1 MKTIIRILLGCAIAF
16 LCFICVNSVTTP
28 IKFEKVRAE
37 REPAVIK
44 NLVALRTAENEFR
57 MQNGRFTAN
66 LDSLILFV
74 KTGTKKEVVKEG
86 ALTDKQL
93 EEGLTELKAVRMI
106 QKAQKTGNWKEVKEA
121 GLEGFKRD
129 TISAPLL
136 SSLYKGAYDEKTIE
150 EIVYVPY
157 SNGKKYEVL
166 VNDNYSTAQGIRVP
180 LVEVRAA
187 FDIWMAD
194 QDAQELVNLNDKEE
208 QLGHFAGLRFGN
220 IDEPNNNA
228 GNWE

>member
-1 MKTIIRILLGCAIAF
+1 MKTIIRILLGCAVAF

-194 QDAQELVNLNDKEE
+194 QDAHELVNLNDKEE

>member
-1 MKTIIRILLGCAIAF
+1 MKTIIRILLGCAVAF

-57 MQNGRFTAN
+57 MQNGRFTTN

-136 SSLYKGAYDEKTIE
+136 TSLYKGAYDEKTIE

>member
-1 MKTIIRILLGCAIAF
+1 MKTIIRVLLGCAIAF
-16 LCFICVNSVTTP
+16 MCFICVKSVTTP
-28 IKFEKVRAE
+28 IKFENVRAQ
-37 REPAVIK
+37 RETAVIK

-57 MQNGRFTAN
+57 MQNGRFTSN

-74 KTGTKKEVVKEG
+74 KTGSKKEVVKEG
-86 ALTDKQL
+86 ALSDKQL
-93 EEGLTELKAVRMI
+93 EDGLTELKAVRMI
-106 QKAQKTGNWKEVKEA
+106 QKAQKTGNWKEVQEA
-121 GLEGFKRD
+121 GLMGFKRD

-136 SSLYKGAYDEKTIE
+136 TSLYKGEYDEQTIE
-150 EIVYVPY
+150 EIVYIPY
-157 SNGKKYEVL
+157 TDKQKYEVL
-166 VNDNYSTAQGIRVP
+166 VNDNYSTAQGIHVP

-187 FDIWMAD
+187 FSTWMGD

-208 QLGHFAGLRFGN
+208 KLGHYTGLRFGS

>member
-93 EEGLTELKAVRMI
+93 EDGLTELKAVRMI

-150 EIVYVPY
+150 ELVYVPY

>member
-1 MKTIIRILLGCAIAF
+1 MKTIIRILLGCAVAF

-136 SSLYKGAYDEKTIE
+136 TSLYKGAYDEKSIE

>member
-1 MKTIIRILLGCAIAF
+1 MKTIIRILLGCAVAF

-57 MQNGRFTAN
+57 MQNGRFTTN

-136 SSLYKGAYDEKTIE
+136 TSLYKGAYDEKTIE

-157 SNGKKYEVL
+157 SDGKKYEVL
-166 VNDNYSTAQGIRVP
+166 VNDNYSTAQGIHVP

-187 FDIWMAD
+187 FDIWMDD
-194 QDAQELVNLNDKEE
+194 QDPQELVNLNDKEE

>member
-1 MKTIIRILLGCAIAF
+1 MKTIIRILLGCAVAF

-157 SNGKKYEVL
+157 SNGEKYEVL

>member
-1 MKTIIRILLGCAIAF
+1 MKTTVRILLGVAIAF
-16 LCFICVNSVTTP
+16 LCFICVKSVTTP
-28 IKFEKVRAE
+28 IQFEKVRTS
-37 REPAVIK
+37 RESAVIK
-44 NLVALRTAENEFR
+44 NLVDLRTAENEFR
-57 MQNGRFTAN
+57 LQNGRFTSN

-74 KTGTKKEVVKEG
+74 KTGSKKEVVKEG

-93 EEGLTELKAVRMI
+93 EEGLTEQKAVRMI

-136 SSLYKGAYDEKTIE
+136 QSLYKGEYDETTIE
-150 EIVYVPY
+150 NIVYIPY
-157 SNGKKYEVL
+157 TDGVKYEVL
-166 VNDNYSTAQGIRVP
+166 VNDDYATAQGIRVP

-187 FDIWMAD
+187 FDAWLAD
-194 QDAQELVNLNDKEE
+194 QDKQELVNLNDKEE
-208 QLGHFAGLRFGN
+208 KLGHYVGLRFGS

>member
-1 MKTIIRILLGCAIAF
+1 MKTIIRILLGCAVAF

-28 IKFEKVRAE
+28 IKFEQVRAE
-37 REPAVIK
+37 RQPAVIK

-93 EEGLTELKAVRMI
+93 EDGLTELKAVRMI

>member
-1 MKTIIRILLGCAIAF
+1 MKTIIRILLGCAVAF

-157 SNGKKYEVL
+157 SNGKKYVVL

-194 QDAQELVNLNDKEE
+194 QNAQELVNLNDKEE

>member
-1 MKTIIRILLGCAIAF
+1 MKTIIRILLGCAVAF

-121 GLEGFKRD
+121 GLDGFKRD

-157 SNGKKYEVL
+157 SNGEKYEVL

>member
-74 KTGTKKEVVKEG
+74 KNGTKKEVVKDG

>member
-1 MKTIIRILLGCAIAF
+1 MKTIIRILLGCAVAF

-28 IKFEKVRAE
+28 IKFEQVRAE

-150 EIVYVPY
+150 EIVYVLY

-228 GNWE
+228 CNLE

>member
-1 MKTIIRILLGCAIAF
+1 MKTIIRILLGCAVAF

-93 EEGLTELKAVRMI
+93 EDGLTELKAVRMI

-136 SSLYKGAYDEKTIE
+136 TSLYKGAYDEKTIE
-150 EIVYVPY
+150 EIVYIPY

-166 VNDNYSTAQGIRVP
+166 VNDNYATAQGIRVP
-180 LVEVRAA
+180 LVEVRAS
-187 FDIWMAD
+187 FNTWMAD

-208 QLGHFAGLRFGN
+208 QLGHFTGLRFGS